1 MSLDTTKPLR
11 AMKIDGVAKPILG
24 QGVPQEVEDIEPVT
38 KDENIGN
45 IYEVVN
51 GDQRELYIIVED
63 ETNGTSTK
71 IDYSR
76 L

>member
-63 ETNGTSTK
+63 E
-71 IDYSR
+71 D
-76 L
+76 